1 MHMPPQTITY
11 PAQSQSAPHSEDLL
25 VLLPGIGD
33 YASAFAD
40 HSFVEMLRDEHYGID
55 VVAVNAHFKY
65 YEAHNLVEQ
74 LHQHIVLPA
83 LVQGYRR
90 IHFAGVSLGGFGVL
104 LYQREH
110 PELVAS
116 AILLAPYLGEEVD
129 YAEFQRWRVQTQS
142 GDAPPPLDAK
152 NIWPWLT
159 MLSADQLA
167 TMYLAYGEQD
177 KFSVDNSTLGQLLPS
192 GNVLTMQGK
201 HN

>member
-1 MHMPPQTITY
+1 M
-11 PAQSQSAPHSEDLL
+11 
-25 VLLPGIGD
+25 LLPGIGD

-129 YAEFQRWRVQTQS
+129 YAEFQRW
-142 GDAPPPLDAK
+142 
-152 NIWPWLT
+152 
-159 MLSADQLA
+159 
-167 TMYLAYGEQD
+167 
-177 KFSVDNSTLGQLLPS
+177 
-192 GNVLTMQGK
+192 
-201 HN
+201 